1 MFYILEMANNHAGS
15 VKHGKLIID
24 KFAEV
29 CNHSKI
35 NAAIKLQFRQLDTF
49 IHRDYIESDLKYVK
63 RFKETRLSK
72 NQFKELADYSSLKGF
87 KTCATAFDNASIPW
101 FKDLDISVIKVA
113 SCSIDDWPLLEE
125 VSDINKKI
133 IISTA
138 GATVDLVHKVYNL
151 FKSKGRDFAF
161 MHCVGD
167 YPTRHNNSNLKR
179 IKTLRREFP
188 DIEIGYSTHESPK
201 SKTTSVYALAMGC
214 TILEKHVGVATK
226 DVGLNDYS
234 LSPEDLS
241 YLVSEIEHFEQ
252 SYSGH
257 SETES
262 ESLRALKR
270 GMYFSKEMTRGQVIS
285 ERDLYF
291 SLPVQVDNEE
301 HHFDASDIAN
311 VVGRTVS
318 EKVLK
323 DSAVNES
330 FLCPS
335 KDDEALAFF
344 KKKISSVLE
353 EAKIHYKNEPLE
365 ISCHFGLF
373 NFHKT
378 GCAIINRVNREY
390 CKKLI
395 IVLPNQSHPTHRH
408 IQKEECFELLHG
420 DCIVKLANKEIR
432 LQKGEPLLV
441 PRGVNHSF
449 RSELGCVVE
458 EISTTHIKGDSIYDD
473 PNINKLPLEKRKIL
487 ISL

>member
-1 MFYILEMANNHAGS
+1 M
-15 VKHGKLIID
+15 
-24 KFAEV
+24 
-29 CNHSKI
+29 
-35 NAAIKLQFRQLDTF
+35 
-49 IHRDYIESDLKYVK
+49 
-63 RFKETRLSK
+63 
-72 NQFKELADYSSLKGF
+72 
-87 KTCATAFDNASIPW
+87 
-101 FKDLDISVIKVA
+101 
-113 SCSIDDWPLLEE
+113 
-125 VSDINKKI
+125 
-133 IISTA
+133 
-138 GATVDLVHKVYNL
+138 
-151 FKSKGRDFAF
+151 
-161 MHCVGD
+161 
-167 YPTRHNNSNLKR
+167 
-179 IKTLRREFP
+179 
-188 DIEIGYSTHESPK
+188 
-201 SKTTSVYALAMGC
+201 
-214 TILEKHVGVATK
+214 
-226 DVGLNDYS
+226 
-234 LSPEDLS
+234 
-241 YLVSEIEHFEQ
+241 
-252 SYSGH
+252 
-257 SETES
+257 
-262 ESLRALKR
+262 
-270 GMYFSKEMTRGQVIS
+270 
-285 ERDLYF
+285 YF

-335 KDDEALAFF
+335 KADEALAYF

-390 CKKLI
+390 CKKLK

-458 EISTTHIKGDSIYDD
+458 EISTTHYTS
-473 PNINKLPLEKRKIL
+473 PNIL
-487 ISL
+487 IIYHF